1 MKSKQ
6 FELLYSC
13 SNNCFVVC
21 LFLKSPST
29 ASLCGA
35 GKEPPRK
42 LWFISKL
49 IEDEQYMLV
58 SKKNPDI
65 SIKILG
71 FFKILPLSDG
81 VGLDD
86 FLCGP
91 LQFL

>member
-1 MKSKQ
+1 
-6 FELLYSC
+6 
-13 SNNCFVVC
+13 
-21 LFLKSPST
+21 
-29 ASLCGA
+29 
-35 GKEPPRK
+35 
-42 LWFISKL
+42 
-49 IEDEQYMLV
+49 MLV